1 MFYYAG
7 QLKKTNH
14 IELNINDSAWLYGAN
29 IFSTMRVYN
38 HSLNHPLTNWQKH
51 LERLKN
57 SLKKL
62 DWQVPDWQLIEQ
74 ETQEL
79 LQHFPVIRITLFPD
93 GRELIIGRELPQNL
107 AKKQTDGI
115 KGLVC
120 LDPLLQRS
128 LPHHKTG
135 NYLTPWLA
143 LQQSQKIGYQ
153 EAILTNHKQ
162 HWLETSTGNLWGY
175 KQGTWFTPDLAIGI
189 LPGIARS
196 MILAKADFPIKVNY
210 WTPEFV
216 CELEAIAYSN
226 SVVEIIPFNTIKLG
240 EQNMTYN
247 PYHTAYSLL
256 KDIYS
261 N

>member
-7 QLKKTNH
+7 QLNKTNH

-38 HSLNHPLTNWQKH
+38 HSLNHPLTNWHKH

-93 GRELIIGRELPQNL
+93 GRELIIGRELPKNL
-107 AKKQTDGI
+107 AKKQTNGI

-135 NYLTPWLA
+135 NYLSPWLA
-143 LQQSQKIGYQ
+143 LQQAQKNR
-153 EAILTNHKQ
+153 L
-162 HWLETSTGNLWGY
+162 S
-175 KQGTWFTPDLAIGI
+175 
-189 LPGIARS
+189 RS
-196 MILAKADFPIKVNY
+196 NIN
-210 WTPEFV
+210 
-216 CELEAIAYSN
+216 
-226 SVVEIIPFNTIKLG
+226 
-240 EQNMTYN
+240 
-247 PYHTAYSLL
+247 
-256 KDIYS
+256 
-261 N
+261 